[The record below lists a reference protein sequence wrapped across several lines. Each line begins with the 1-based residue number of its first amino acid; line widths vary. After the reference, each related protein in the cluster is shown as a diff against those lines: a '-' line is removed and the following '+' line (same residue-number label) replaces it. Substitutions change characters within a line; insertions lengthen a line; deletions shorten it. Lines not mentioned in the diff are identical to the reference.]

1 MDSKVGSVV
10 SFHPATISGVTA
22 LLSPETVLKETLFLN
37 RKWKPGLHDINA
49 EKNTTKS
56 KKKKKEI
63 EKVSQAKMDLTKL
76 TQNEEIP
83 TVATTNFDAD
93 SFVKG
98 YHA

>member
-49 EKNTTKS
+49 EKKHDQ
-56 KKKKKEI
+56 KQEKKERNR
-63 EKVSQAKMDLTKL
+63 KSFTSKDGLTKL
-76 TQNEEIP
+76 TQNDEIP

-93 SFVKG
+93 SFVNG